1 MRIAVVETSR
11 YGGLLH
17 YAFQLA
23 SGLAADGHQVD
34 LLVPRGHEL
43 AAEPPSSPA
52 TGSLSV
58 RALLTPPDRQD
69 RPPPRARWRYQL
81 RRAFIAARLVA
92 SCARI
97 LRQVRRDRY
106 DAVVLQW
113 GLPFPVFTGAT
124 RILLRRRS
132 RPVVG
137 YVLHNVMPFNAGP
150 GERLHKDDEASV
162 RTLSSLLPQFD
173 VIFVHGRRSLEQYRQ
188 LWPAT
193 EVTVIPH
200 GNQQVF
206 QPPEDAAETAERV
219 LFFGDW
225 RKVKGLPVLM
235 DAFDLLVERCPQAR
249 LTIAGAPAPADFD
262 DRRVREWARGHGE
275 RVTLVPRY
283 VPMADVPA
291 LFGSARVVVLPYLTA
306 SQSGVAHLAMTF
318 GRPVVASDVGDLPEV
333 VIDGIN
339 GLIVPPGDPAALAR
353 ALERLLS
360 EPSVAAEMGL
370 AGQLRAR
377 VDADWQS
384 VGRRVATALAEA
396 GSKRQQSR
404 RSS

>member
-23 SGLAADGHQVD
+23 SGLATDGHQVD

-43 AAEPPSSPA
+43 AAEAPTTA
-52 TGSLSV
+52 MQGSLAV
-58 RALLTPPDRQD
+58 RALLTPPDQQD
-69 RPPPRARWRYQL
+69 RPPPRARWRYLL
-81 RRAFIAARLVA
+81 RRGLIAGRLAA

-113 GLPFPVFTGAT
+113 GLPFPVFTQAT

-150 GERLHKDDEASV
+150 GEHLHKDDAASM
-162 RTLSSLLPQFD
+162 RTLSALLPQFD
-173 VIFVHGRRSLEQYRQ
+173 VVFVHGRRSLELCRE
-188 LWPAT
+188 LWPET
-193 EVTVIPH
+193 EVTVIPF
-200 GNQQVF
+200 GIQKVF
-206 QPPEDAAETAERV
+206 QDSEVATETGEQI

-235 DAFDLLVERCPQAR
+235 DAFDLLVGRCPQAR

-262 DRRVREWARGHGE
+262 DRRVREWAGGHGK

-291 LFGSARVVVLPYLTA
+291 LFGSARAVVLPYLTA

-333 VIDGIN
+333 VIDGTN
-339 GLIVPPGDPAALAR
+339 GLIVPPGDPAALAL
-353 ALERLLS
+353 ALERLLT
-360 EPSVAAEMGL
+360 EPALAEQMGR
-370 AGQLRAR
+370 AGQQRAR
-377 VDADWQS
+377 DDADWQS
-384 VGRRVATALAEA
+384 VGGRIAGALADA
-396 GSKRQQSR
+396 QSKRSHTR
-404 RSS
+404 RAT